1 MDYEN
6 ENEFSALLDM
16 LQSSVAD
23 AWSVPLSKD
32 KCMLP
37 RDKTLE
43 LIEEIKR
50 QYPIEIT
57 EAKRLLSA
65 RDDFVAN
72 AKREAELIRKAAEEQ
87 AHRLVEEEEIT
98 RIARA
103 HANEIVTSADAK
115 ARELMRVAN
124 EYVDDALRRTE
135 EAISA
140 AGSEIRQS
148 RAKFRSLAA
157 SRPTVQP
164 QQVEQPQ
171 QPQMEPEGES
181 VEPEMLD
188 EE

>member
-103 HANEIVTSADAK
+103 HAK